1 MPKVSKVT
9 NVAEVRILRI
19 TKYNRRKDEKVAFY
33 ARVGRKKDA
42 KRSGFK
48 NDR

>member
-33 ARVGRKKDA
+33 APVGRKKDA

>member
-19 TKYNRRKDEKVAFY
+19 TKYNRRKDDKVAFY

>member
-1 MPKVSKVT
+1 MVSKVT

-42 KRSGFK
+42 KGSSFK

>member
-1 MPKVSKVT
+1 MVSKVT

-19 TKYNRRKDEKVAFY
+19 TKYNSRKDEKVAFY
-33 ARVGRKKDA
+33 AHVGRKKDA
-42 KRSGFK
+42 KGSAFK